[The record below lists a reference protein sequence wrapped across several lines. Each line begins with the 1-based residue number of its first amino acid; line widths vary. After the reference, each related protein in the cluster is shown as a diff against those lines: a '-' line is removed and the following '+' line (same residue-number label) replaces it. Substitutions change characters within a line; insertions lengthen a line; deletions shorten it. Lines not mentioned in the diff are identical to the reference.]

1 MDICT
6 SYHSCSVMSSCETIS
21 QESSSSPGFNNSKHR
36 NNSKSSEPTLVT
48 INDNGFGNS
57 LTQSW
62 LAEPTKWKN
71 AFFGVPQESEIL
83 TRWFPSQKSSRKA
96 YFYESSNTIKHPLMG
111 LSASLVQACSL
122 GRYRPR
128 FKSGQPHQSFQKDS
142 RTLTARISCFC
153 LPGRSLT

>member
-96 YFYESSNTIKHPLMG
+96 YFHESSNTIEQLAWGCRLVWSRLVASGAIDPG
-111 LSASLVQACSL
+111 SNPGSPTNLSKKILE
-122 GRYRPR
+122 
-128 FKSGQPHQSFQKDS
+128 H
-142 RTLTARISCFC
+142 
-153 LPGRSLT
+153 